1 MAAPSLNEFAKQ
13 LVHLR
18 LADAGEL
25 QQCLG
30 ELPTALRTTDG
41 LIDAM
46 ERRNLLTTYQANK
59 LRKGDT
65 NGFVLGDAKLLYR
78 NGAGTFAR
86 VFRAVSLET
95 GDMLGVKVLRQRWA
109 EDPEAVAQFHREAKL
124 LQPLRHPNLVPIFD
138 VGIVENYHYFT
149 MEFVVGG
156 NLGDMMKIRGAVDPA
171 NATRIARDIAEGL
184 RYSSTKGL
192 THRDLKKTNV
202 LLATDGKAKL
212 VDFGLAADEAL
223 KPGGTKKRAARSV
236 DYATLEDN
244 TGAPPNDPRS
254 DIYFLGSIYY
264 ELLSGESP
272 FPGTKSREERKEFS
286 RFRNV
291 RPINTIRP
299 GLPVYVVEAVD
310 RLMDLNP
317 LSRFQS
323 PEQASQ
329 ALNQVIERLGGSSSS
344 DPDSGTETGDTEPT
358 LLFVENRPPQ
368 QELIRDF
375 FTSRGFRVLLV
386 GDLQRALNRLNSSP
400 PDCLVMMGGAIGSE
414 IVTGFKE
421 SARRTDGR
429 PIAQI
434 AVLSKDQA
442 AWEKRLGAL
451 VSETARVMAHPIVL
465 GDLKQEIQSAL
476 AACSGSSA

>member
-1 MAAPSLNEFAKQ
+1 M
-13 LVHLR
+13 
-18 LADAGEL
+18 
-25 QQCLG
+25 
-30 ELPTALRTTDG
+30 
-41 LIDAM
+41 
-46 ERRNLLTTYQANK
+46 
-59 LRKGDT
+59 
-65 NGFVLGDAKLLYR
+65 
-78 NGAGTFAR
+78 
-86 VFRAVSLET
+86 
-95 GDMLGVKVLRQRWA
+95 
-109 EDPEAVAQFHREAKL
+109 
-124 LQPLRHPNLVPIFD
+124 
-138 VGIVENYHYFT
+138 
-149 MEFVVGG
+149 
-156 NLGDMMKIRGAVDPA
+156 
-171 NATRIARDIAEGL
+171 
-184 RYSSTKGL
+184 
-192 THRDLKKTNV
+192 

-291 RPINTIRP
+291 RPINTIQP

-476 AACSGSSA
+476 AACSGRSA